1 MGEIKGSTE
10 NIVKISWLKKKKGE
24 LQSFFIF
31 SGLQERLFKGIF
43 YYYFL
48 SERQNQSILM
58 DSLGND
64 NNTILLN
71 YRERDCEIRLA
82 G

>member
-1 MGEIKGSTE
+1 MGETKGSTE
-10 NIVKISWLKKKKGE
+10 NIVKISWLKKKKESCRAFLFSQASKNGS
-24 LQSFFIF
+24 LRGFFIIIF
-31 SGLQERLFKGIF
+31 LF
-43 YYYFL
+43 
-48 SERQNQSILM
+48 ERQNQSILM

-64 NNTILLN
+64 NTILLN